1 MDKKATTGPPGGR
14 PRKDTTKLRDQW
26 LRARVTADE
35 LHRVEQLARDAGKT
49 PSDFVR
55 DASLLGRIQIKHYL
69 APDPN
74 IINELQRIGNNLNQI
89 ARVCNT
95 SGDAR
100 RARNIEIHIAE
111 DLRPILQLLLKQYAP

>member
-1 MDKKATTGPPGGR
+1 MDKKAAIGPPGGR
-14 PRKDTTKLRDQW
+14 PRKDTSKLRDQW

-55 DASLLGRIQIKHYL
+55 DASLLGRIQIKRYL

-74 IINELQRIGNNLNQI
+74 VINELQRIGNNLTQI

-95 SGDAR
+95 TGDAR
-100 RARNIEIHIAE
+100 RARNIELHIAE
-111 DLRPILQLLLKQYAP
+111 DLRPVLQLL